1 MINLTTVTMQLIDSK
16 PDGIKIC
23 RVEGESLVTVVVP
36 REKLAEAKNLPD
48 LPARGV
54 YFLLDEDHGMLN
66 KVYAGQTTQ
75 GLTRLD
81 AHKAKK
87 DFWNRAVMFLDM
99 EYNIDRDTLDMLEAK
114 AIGYVREHG
123 SYATDNEAT
132 PKPNANPYK
141 AQAVERLFERIRFR
155 MEVLG
160 YDLDRVCEAPKAVG
174 AVFHTKKNGIHASG
188 RYDAGTGRFIVLA
201 GSEIALNRSV
211 LKNQG
216 AIDVRRNMFGCTD
229 GPGKAVTT
237 DDLEFAS
244 PSTAAIFVLG
254 GSQNGWTE
262 WVSEDGKTLSDVY
275 RTEGQHNE

>member
-1 MINLTTVTMQLIDSK
+1 M
-16 PDGIKIC
+16 
-23 RVEGESLVTVVVP
+23 VTVVVP
-36 REKLAEAKNLPD
+36 REKLGEAKALPD

-54 YFLLDEDHGMLN
+54 YFLLDEDHGVLSR
-66 KVYAGQTTQ
+66 VYAGQTTQ

-123 SYATDNEAT
+123 SYETDNEAT

-141 AQAVERLFERIRFR
+141 AQAVERLFEKIRFR

-160 YDLDRVCEAPKAVG
+160 YDLDRVYEVPKATDP
-174 AVFHTKKNGIHASG
+174 VFHTRKNGVQACG
-188 RYDAGTGRFIVLA
+188 RCDAQTGRFTVLA
-201 GSEIALNRSV
+201 GSEVALNRPII
-211 LKNQG
+211 KNQG
-216 AIDVRRNMFGCTD
+216 AISARVHVFGCAE
-229 GPGKAVTT
+229 GPGKAILT
-237 DDLEFAS
+237 DNLEFLT
-244 PSTAAIFVLG
+244 PSAAAVFVLG

-262 WVSEDGKTLSDVY
+262 WVSDDGKTLSDVY
-275 RTEGQHNE
+275 RNGESQHE

>member
-141 AQAVERLFERIRFR
+141 AQAVERLFEKIRFR

-160 YDLDRVCEAPKAVG
+160 YDLDRVCEAPKAAG
-174 AVFHTKKNGIHASG
+174 AVFHTKKSGIHASG
-188 RYDAGTGRFIVLA
+188 RYDAGTRRFVVLA
-201 GSEIALNRSV
+201 GSEIALNRSI

-216 AIDVRRNMFGCTD
+216 AIEARRKMFGCAEGAD
-229 GPGKAVTT
+229 KAVST

-244 PSTAAIFVLG
+244 PSTAAQFVLG

>member
-66 KVYAGQTTQ
+66 KVYAG
-75 GLTRLD
+75 
-81 AHKAKK
+81 
-87 DFWNRAVMFLDM
+87 
-99 EYNIDRDTLDMLEAK
+99 
-114 AIGYVREHG
+114 
-123 SYATDNEAT
+123 
-132 PKPNANPYK
+132 
-141 AQAVERLFERIRFR
+141 
-155 MEVLG
+155 
-160 YDLDRVCEAPKAVG
+160 
-174 AVFHTKKNGIHASG
+174 
-188 RYDAGTGRFIVLA
+188 RYDAGTGRFVVLA
-201 GSEIALNRSV
+201 GSEVALNRSI

-216 AIDVRRNMFGCTD
+216 AVDARRNMFGCAEGAD
-229 GPGKAVTT
+229 KAVST

-244 PSTAAIFVLG
+244 PSTAAQFVLG

-262 WVSEDGKTLSDVY
+262 WVSEDGKTLNDVY
-275 RTEGQHNE
+275 RTESQHNE